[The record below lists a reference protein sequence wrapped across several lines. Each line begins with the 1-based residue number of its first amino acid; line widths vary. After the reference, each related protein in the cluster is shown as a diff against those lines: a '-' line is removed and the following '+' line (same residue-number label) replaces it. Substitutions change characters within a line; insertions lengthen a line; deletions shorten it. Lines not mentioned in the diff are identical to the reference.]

1 MSYGVITDGSIN
13 LFVHCSISDRQK
25 LYCSNGNFG
34 TLFYEVISSPFILWE
49 FDLDILAKIVFNY
62 CDKHIVPALLSGIE
76 TEECRNFTVCSPMSC
91 SGLKKDKIIETVFI
105 SGVDFSRRLAKIS
118 CRAVNSHYIL
128 EDFSTYQQ
136 GIDFN
141 NPCYQ

>member
-1 MSYGVITDGSIN
+1 MA
-13 LFVHCSISDRQK
+13 
-25 LYCSNGNFG
+25 
-34 TLFYEVISSPFILWE
+34 IL
-49 FDLDILAKIVFNY
+49 VQ
-62 CDKHIVPALLSGIE
+62 
-76 TEECRNFTVCSPMSC
+76 NFTVCSPMCC
-91 SGLKKDKIIETVFI
+91 SELKKDKIIETVFI
-105 SGVDFSRRLAKIS
+105 SGVDFSRRLTKIS